1 MTPALVVDDVAHR
14 ADGSRLWLR
23 AADEQIELA
32 LDAVGQAPVDAA
44 VALITE
50 RLAAGETLAAAA
62 AAAASAITDIPGRTA
77 RKALPS
83 GALLLDDSASA
94 TALEVRASLRVL
106 ADITRDG
113 ARSFVVLG
121 ELDSEPAEWFDD
133 HDALGRIIV
142 RLDVSQLIVVGDGAR
157 HIHNAA
163 GLEGSWDGESILVDT
178 LEQAYDVVR
187 AQVEEGDVVLVSAA
201 SRTPLHQLVSRLL
214 EADA

>member
-50 RLAAGETLAAAA
+50 RLAVGETLAAAA

-77 RKALPS
+77 RKTLPS